1 MKASSGIWY
10 KLQHPSFSEPNFFF
24 RLIRMMKRNDNL
36 ILTGMPGAGKST
48 VGVILAKMTSRGFTD
63 TDLLIQ
69 TSQNRTLQD
78 IVDTDGYGALRKIE
92 EKVLTSLYVENHVI
106 ATGGSAVYSEP
117 AMTHL
122 RSMGV
127 VIFLDADL
135 PTLES
140 RVHNSGTRGLAKR
153 PDQDFADLYHER
165 SGLYVR
171 YADIT
176 IRCTGRTQEQV
187 CAEIIKQTKS
197 GHRMC

>member
-1 MKASSGIWY
+1 MDGDNFNRYCKHRI
-10 KLQHPSFSEPNFFF
+10 QTNHVFSADT
-24 RLIRMMKRNDNL
+24 MMQQNDNL
-36 ILTGMPGAGKST
+36 ILVGMPGAGKST

-69 TSQNRTLQD
+69 ASQNRTLQD
-78 IVDTDGYGALRKIE
+78 IVDTNGYGALRKIE
-92 EKVLTSLYVENHVI
+92 EKVLTGLYVENHII
-106 ATGGSAVYSEP
+106 ATGGSAIYSDL

-122 RSMGV
+122 KSMGV

-140 RVHNSGTRGLAKR
+140 RVHNFGTRGLAKR

-165 SGLYVR
+165 SGLYVK

-187 CAEIIKQTKS
+187 CAEIIRQTDMK
-197 GHRMC
+197 C